1 MPQKDTPWIRR
12 AQLPRSDGPPIQV
25 DTPAWFAWLETADRF
40 CYASQHHTYRFT
52 ARKEK
57 RRGHFYWY
65 AYMKDASKLYNI
77 YLGKSERLTLAYLEQ
92 AAARLRHK
100 ARQSRNSHSPEVIP

>member
-1 MPQKDTPWIRR
+1 MPYTDMPWIKRG
-12 AQLPRSDGPPIQV
+12 QLPRPDGAPIRL

-40 CYASQHHTYRFT
+40 CYSSPHYAYRFT

-65 AYMKDASKLYNI
+65 AYMKNDSKLHNI
-77 YLGKSERLTLAYLEQ
+77 YLGKSEQLTRDYLEQ
-92 AAARLRHK
+92 AAVKLRHK
-100 ARQSRNSHSPEVIP
+100 VIQSRNGRTPEGAP

>member
-1 MPQKDTPWIRR
+1 MPHNDTPWIRR
-12 AQLPRSDGPPIQV
+12 GQLPRPDDTPILV
-25 DTPAWFAWLETADRF
+25 DTPIWFAWLETVDRF
-40 CYASQHHTYRFT
+40 CFASQQHAYRFT

-65 AYMKDASKLYNI
+65 AYMKDDAKLHNI

-100 ARQSRNSHSPEVIP
+100 ARQSRNSRSLELIP